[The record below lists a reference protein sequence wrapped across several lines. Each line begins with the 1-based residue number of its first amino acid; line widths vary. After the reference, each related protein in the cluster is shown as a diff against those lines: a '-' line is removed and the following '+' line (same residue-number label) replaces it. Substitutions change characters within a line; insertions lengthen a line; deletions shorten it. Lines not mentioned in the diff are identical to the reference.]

1 MSTTQLL
8 HLKNAS
14 NIELSKQIE
23 GNITYSVLYRILQ
36 NNCTDIFYNGES
48 VIVCYSNPPY
58 PIWVW
63 CRDASKKNDIISIAN
78 CIKTNYP
85 LDENYN
91 IIMGYDVLEQLKKYD
106 SYFENVSFKME
117 LFSYQLRAINENNHL
132 CDGHAALA
140 EPADLSVISCMF
152 KDMYYEMEGL
162 VFSVQEC
169 KEKALSLI
177 NHNQLYVW
185 KNKNCEIVALTS
197 KKIEGKYGSISSVY
211 TLPMARRNGYAIN
224 LVHKVSQ
231 ELLSN
236 NITPILFTN
245 GNYIASNDCYRKIG
259 FEQVGRICNIQ
270 R

>member
-1 MSTTQLL
+1 MSITQLL

-36 NNCTDIFYNGES
+36 NDCTDIFYNES

-63 CRDASKKNDIISIAN
+63 CRDASKISDIISIAN

-85 LDENYN
+85 VDKNFN
-91 IIMGYDVLEQLKKYD
+91 IIMCYDVLEQLKKHD
-106 SYFENVSFKME
+106 SYFENISFKME
-117 LFSYQLRAINENNHL
+117 LFSYQLRVINEIDYL

-140 EPADLSVISCMF
+140 ELADLDVISCVF

-169 KEKALSLI
+169 REKALDLI

-185 KNKNCEIVALTS
+185 KNKNSEIVALTS
-197 KKIEGKYGSISSVY
+197 KIIEGKYGSISSVY
-211 TLPMARRNGYAIN
+211 TLPMVRRKGYAIN

-236 NITPILFTN
+236 DITPILYTN
-245 GNYIASNDCYRKIG
+245 GNNIAPNDCYRKIG
-259 FEQVGRICNIQ
+259 FEQVGRICNIK

>member
-1 MSTTQLL
+1 MPTTELL

-14 NIELSKQIE
+14 NTELSRLIE

-36 NNCTDIFYNGES
+36 NDCTDIFYNGES

-85 LDENYN
+85 LEENFN

-117 LFSYQLRAINENNHL
+117 LFSYQLRVINENNYL

-140 EPADLSVISCMF
+140 EPADLNVISYML
-152 KDMYYEMEGL
+152 KDMYFEMEGL
-162 VFSVQEC
+162 VFNIEEC
-169 KEKALSLI
+169 KEKALNLI
-177 NHNQLYVW
+177 DHSQLYVW
-185 KNKNCEIVALTS
+185 KNKNGEIVALTS
-197 KKIEGKYGSISSVY
+197 KKTEGRYGSISSVY
-211 TLPMARRNGYAIN
+211 TSPMARRKGYAIN

-231 ELLSN
+231 ELLSD
-236 NITPILFTN
+236 NITPILYTDA
-245 GNYIASNDCYRKIG
+245 NYIASNDCYKKIG
-259 FEQVGRICNIQ
+259 YEQVGRICNIK

>member
-91 IIMGYDVLEQLKKYD
+91 IIMG
-106 SYFENVSFKME
+106 
-117 LFSYQLRAINENNHL
+117 
-132 CDGHAALA
+132 
-140 EPADLSVISCMF
+140 
-152 KDMYYEMEGL
+152 
-162 VFSVQEC
+162 
-169 KEKALSLI
+169 
-177 NHNQLYVW
+177 
-185 KNKNCEIVALTS
+185 
-197 KKIEGKYGSISSVY
+197 
-211 TLPMARRNGYAIN
+211 
-224 LVHKVSQ
+224 
-231 ELLSN
+231 
-236 NITPILFTN
+236 
-245 GNYIASNDCYRKIG
+245 
-259 FEQVGRICNIQ
+259 
-270 R
+270 